1 MSDKEKLEK
10 IVALMNE
17 AVSVAKTIKSTDGY
31 AGVLAISYYLHGKSF
46 GDKYEVA
53 IHVNN
58 DLFVD
63 GALEPDKVKDFDN
76 DYYDKETSTEIN
88 GAYVFSVSKDKEAK

>member
-17 AVSVAKTIKSTDGY
+17 AVDVAKTIKSNNGY
-31 AGVLAISYYLHGKSF
+31 AGVLAINYRLHGETF
-46 GDKYEVA
+46 GDKHEIT
-53 IHVNN
+53 IHVNS
-58 DLFVD
+58 DLFVN
-63 GALEPDKVKDFDN
+63 GALEPDKVKAFDN
-76 DYYDKETSTEIN
+76 DYYDKETSTDIN